1 MTTPF
6 NPALKQAGAGGAR
19 PTQSKVTDLRSDF
32 SVSMDVGCG
41 PNIFIADEFKTLIP
55 PLAPEEYAQL
65 EANILAEGCRDP
77 LTIWDDVLL
86 DGHNRYEIC
95 QKHGIPFATVQ
106 TTTIQSYDDAILWI
120 VQNQLGRRNITNF
133 VRGELALRAKPIIE
147 ARAKA
152 KQATSTGG
160 AIPQLMQKSAEAAP
174 VTTREELAKAA
185 GVSHDTI
192 RKIEKIQKTAAPE
205 VLASVRSGE
214 ISINAAAKVAALPV
228 QQQSAIAAAGPSEMK
243 KAAEQVRDVERPPK
257 APEPTEADTLREALT
272 EARETASMLAEELE
286 AYRAVETGSQ
296 FEEIKQL
303 QERNRILK
311 SQLDDYTA
319 QNQQLKKQIKAM
331 QRQAGGQHG

>member
-1 MTTPF
+1 MTTTF
-6 NPALKQAGAGGAR
+6 TPAFKQAGAGGAR
-19 PTQSKVTDLRSDF
+19 PAQSQVTDLCCDF
-32 SVSMDVGCG
+32 SVSMDVDCG
-41 PNIFIADEFKTLIP
+41 PSIFIADEFKTLIP

-65 EANILAEGCRDP
+65 EANILTEGCRDA
-77 LTIWDDVLL
+77 LVLWDDVLI
-86 DGHNRYEIC
+86 DGHNRYGIC

-106 TTTIQSYDDAILWI
+106 TTTIQSYDDAVLWI
-120 VQNQLGRRNITNF
+120 VQNQLGRRNITDF

-192 RKIEKIQKTAAPE
+192 RKIEKIRETAAPE

-228 QQQSAIAAAGPSEMK
+228 QQQSAIAAAGPVEMK
-243 KAAEQVRDVERPPK
+243 KAAAEVRDVERLPK
-257 APEPTEADTLREALT
+257 APEPTEADALREALA
-272 EARETASMLAEELE
+272 EVRETASLLAEELE
-286 AYRAVETGSQ
+286 AYRAVEVGAQ

-311 SQLDDYTA
+311 SQLDDYMS
-319 QNQQLKKQIKAM
+319 QNQQLKKQVKM
-331 QRQAGGQHG
+331 LERRAGGQNA